1 MGEDNIDLV
10 EPVHADSFFSVA
22 SNGEIHE
29 RLSYEYLDISH
40 YYTKV
45 LSDER
50 LLADEV
56 DKLAGN
62 LQYYLNKERVEINRE
77 RVKSSVKY
85 CDIFL
90 KGNTDVVAV
99 VYLIDFAGRF
109 HKGMNNIET
118 WLEEEIAPYDFEI
131 LWRFPVGTKITDL
144 ETALDYE
151 VYEDIVSFWAL
162 EGEEVGGYEK
172 MAFVLPSDSFSTR

>member
-1 MGEDNIDLV
+1 
-10 EPVHADSFFSVA
+10 
-22 SNGEIHE
+22 
-29 RLSYEYLDISH
+29 
-40 YYTKV
+40 
-45 LSDER
+45 
-50 LLADEV
+50 
-56 DKLAGN
+56 
-62 LQYYLNKERVEINRE
+62 
-77 RVKSSVKY
+77 VKY

-118 WLEEEIAPYDFEI
+118 WLEEEMAPYDFEI